1 MDILTGAFLIVAIIF
16 MCVFIFIGIW
26 SFIVFLKSFRQS
38 RYRNYILEKIYQK
51 LSIISDSLS
60 KDDGKNNYAYL
71 TGEEDIFEINEDNK
85 NIDNIDEFTKQ
96 EKLK

>member
-60 KDDGKNNYAYL
+60 KNDEKNNYAYL

-85 NIDNIDEFTKQ
+85 NIDNIAEFTNQ